1 MSDSV
6 LRQAQIHLEA
16 LRRAHGGQANP
27 QLARSVARAA
37 GLEEGA
43 IEAIGSG
50 RNPRGSMVPT
60 ARELRPEYEEEM
72 GEYRR
77 EHDQFPGA
85 GLALAEEAGGGM
97 AAFLGGQAVQ
107 GELEREEQGEDAETP
122 GEELNPVGGLAEEA
136 GGGQLESLGEQL
148 MEPPK
153 ELSQDGVPETQRG
166 KGYPGEREHTQNKPV
181 RRVTD
186 ESYGEMMKRL
196 FHRQPITPM
205 RDAAVR
211 EVAGYAFHAPRP
223 EPPPQEHQDLSRTSP
238 TGGNRMT
245 HTPEVDIDGESGVEA
260 IRNFTDA
267 KWPRGRR

>member
-6 LRQAQIHLEA
+6 LKQAALHIKA
-16 LRRAHGGQANP
+16 LRRGGDNP
-27 QLARSVARAA
+27 DVAGIRRAA

-107 GELEREEQGEDAETP
+107 G
-122 GEELNPVGGLAEEA
+122 
-136 GGGQLESLGEQL
+136 
-148 MEPPK
+148 
-153 ELSQDGVPETQRG
+153 
-166 KGYPGEREHTQNKPV
+166 
-181 RRVTD
+181 
-186 ESYGEMMKRL
+186 
-196 FHRQPITPM
+196 
-205 RDAAVR
+205 
-211 EVAGYAFHAPRP
+211 
-223 EPPPQEHQDLSRTSP
+223 
-238 TGGNRMT
+238 
-245 HTPEVDIDGESGVEA
+245 
-260 IRNFTDA
+260 
-267 KWPRGRR
+267 